1 MIIEVS
7 NFNYLKKNQT
17 KFIKL
22 IENFNIKEDEN
33 GKRITK
39 NEIIEKLLEKNEFN
53 LLLAKKK

>member
-1 MIIEVS
+1 MIIEIS
-7 NFNYLKKNQT
+7 NFNYIKKNQT